1 MARIAQAHSP
11 RQHRPQQHS
20 PQRAGAGLT
29 PFFKAGS
36 IAVVGASDDVT
47 KIGGRPVQMLI
58 KHGYAGAVYPIN
70 PKGGVIQGLA
80 GYASVRDT
88 PCAPELAILAVP
100 AAATPAALRDCAA
113 RGTKAAIVL
122 SAGFTEAGPAG
133 AALQAELVAIA
144 REYGMRVLGPN
155 CLGAVNVADRLI
167 GSFSIA
173 LEEHM
178 PPAGHAGIVSQSGN
192 VGSHTMQS
200 VARRGMGV
208 SRFMATG
215 NEADVDVADG
225 IAALADDPDTHIILC
240 CMETCRD
247 ADKLISALRL
257 ARQRGKPVIVLK
269 IGSTEKGQQAAA
281 SHTGALTG
289 SDAVIDA
296 VFRRHGVLRVRSV
309 EALIDVG
316 HAASMLMPNRLPR
329 NDAVTLVA
337 ASGGFGIM
345 MADAMSEAGM
355 TLPALAPLT
364 QQRIH
369 DAVPTASTGNP
380 VDASAQMSS
389 RPDILGKMLT
399 ALLEDPSDS
408 SLVLFMSLSLYNTRL
423 RGIYLEALAQVCI
436 SHPQRLLMIISQG
449 PADAI
454 EQINALGIPVFGSID
469 AAATGLAGLARLGQL
484 RARGGADRAAGSG
497 YTATTPLAEPDGA
510 SIAAIDN
517 APPAPSPIDPVVF
530 KNEFHAKQ
538 ALGQAGI
545 DVPREVIA
553 IDADAAVRAADS
565 IGYPVVLKI
574 ASEDVAHKTEAGG
587 VALDVA
593 DAQAVR
599 EAHARILANVA
610 RHAPGARIDGVLVA
624 PMLRGGTEMIAGVS
638 QDPVFGPIVMVG
650 MGGIYAEVLNDVA
663 VQTAPVT
670 EDEALAMIRSL
681 KMFPILDG
689 ARGRPKADVQAAAR
703 SVARLSEFA
712 YRHRDD
718 IADIDMNPI
727 LVRPEGQGVVVLDAL
742 MIPRATRASTP
753 AAEPAAEPA
762 QQGQACN
769 SNNR

>member
-1 MARIAQAHSP
+1 MAVLAHALP
-11 RQHRPQQHS
+11 
-20 PQRAGAGLT
+20 AGAGLS
-29 PFFKAGS
+29 PFFKAAS
-36 IAVVGASDDVT
+36 IAIVGASEDIT
-47 KIGGRPVQMLI
+47 KIGGRPVHMLI

-70 PKGGVIQGLA
+70 PKGGVIQGLPA
-80 GYASVRDT
+80 YASVRDT
-88 PCAPELAILAVP
+88 PTAPELAILAVP
-100 AAATPAALRDCAA
+100 ASATPAALRDCAA

-144 REYGMRVLGPN
+144 REHGMRVLGPN

-208 SRFMATG
+208 SRFIATG

-225 IAALADDPDTHIILC
+225 IAALADDPDTRIILC

-247 ADKLISALRL
+247 ATKLISALQR
-257 ARQRGKPVIVLK
+257 ARELGKPVIVLK

-296 VFRRHGVLRVRSV
+296 VFRRYGVLRVRSV
-309 EALIDVG
+309 EALIDIG
-316 HAASMLMPNRLPR
+316 HAASLLMPNRLPR

-355 TLPALAPLT
+355 ALPALAPLT
-364 QQRIH
+364 QQRIL

-408 SLVLFMSLSLYNTRL
+408 ALVLFMSLSLYNTRL
-423 RGIYLEALAQVCI
+423 RGIYLEALAQVRV
-436 SHPQRLLMIISQG
+436 SHPDRLLMIISQG

-454 EQINALGIPVFGSID
+454 AQINALGIPVFSSID
-469 AAATGLAGLARLGQL
+469 AAATGLAGLVRLGQL
-484 RARGGADRAAGSG
+484 RAEKAHQRALPA
-497 YTATTPLAEPDGA
+497 AEPVD
-510 SIAAIDN
+510 
-517 APPAPSPIDPVVF
+517 PIVF
-530 KNEFHAKQ
+530 QNEFHAKQ
-538 ALGQAGI
+538 ALGNVGI
-545 DVPREVIA
+545 DVPQEVIA
-553 IDADAAVRAADS
+553 GDADAAVRAANA

-587 VALDVA
+587 VMLNVA
-593 DAQAVR
+593 NAQAVR
-599 EAHARILANVA
+599 DAHARILANVA
-610 RHAPGARIDGVLVA
+610 RHAPAARIDGVLVA
-624 PMLRGGTEMIAGVS
+624 PMLQGGMEMIAGVS

-663 VQTAPVT
+663 VQAAPVT

-689 ARGRPKADVQAAAR
+689 ARGQAKADIAAAAR

-712 YRHRDD
+712 FRHRDD
-718 IADIDMNPI
+718 VSDIDMNPI
-727 LVRPEGQGVVVLDAL
+727 LVRPQGQGVVVLDAL
-742 MIPRATRASTP
+742 MIPRAAP
-753 AAEPAAEPA
+753 AL
-762 QQGQACN
+762 
-769 SNNR
+769 

>member
-1 MARIAQAHSP
+1 MTALAQ
-11 RQHRPQQHS
+11 RP
-20 PQRAGAGLT
+20 GAGLA
-29 PFFKAGS
+29 PFFEAAS
-36 IAVVGASDDVT
+36 IAIVGASEDIT
-47 KIGGRPVQMLI
+47 KIGGRPVHMLI

-70 PKGGVIQGLA
+70 PKGGVIQGLPA
-80 GYASVRDT
+80 YASVRDT
-88 PCAPELAILAVP
+88 PTAPELAILAVP
-100 AAATPAALRDCAA
+100 ASATPAALQDCAA
-113 RGTKAAIVL
+113 RGVKAAIVL
-122 SAGFTEAGPAG
+122 SAGFTEAGPEG
-133 AALQAELVAIA
+133 AALQAELVRIA
-144 REYGMRVLGPN
+144 REHGMRVLGPN

-178 PPAGHAGIVSQSGN
+178 PPVGHAGIVSQSGN

-208 SRFMATG
+208 SRFIATG

-225 IAALADDPDTHIILC
+225 IAALAEDPATHIILC

-247 ADKLISALRL
+247 AGKLIGALRL
-257 ARQRGKPVIVLK
+257 ARERGKPVIVLK

-309 EALIDVG
+309 EALIDIG
-316 HAASMLMPNRLPR
+316 HAASLLMPGRLPR

-355 TLPALAPLT
+355 ALPTLAPQT
-364 QQRIH
+364 QQRIRE
-369 DAVPTASTGNP
+369 AVPTASTGNP

-389 RPDILGKMLT
+389 RPDILLKMLT

-408 SLVLFMSLSLYNTRL
+408 ALALFMSLSLYNTRL
-423 RGIYLEALAQVCI
+423 RGIYLEALAQVRA
-436 SHPQRLLMIISQG
+436 SHPDRLLMIISQG

-454 EQINALGIPVFGSID
+454 EQINALGIPVFSSID
-469 AAATGLAGLARLGQL
+469 AAATGLAGLVRLGQL
-484 RARGGADRAAGSG
+484 RAADHAANN
-497 YTATTPLAEPDGA
+497 APAELPAAEPVD
-510 SIAAIDN
+510 
-517 APPAPSPIDPVVF
+517 PAVF
-530 KNEFHAKQ
+530 QNEFHAKQ
-538 ALGQAGI
+538 ALARAGI
-545 DVPREVIA
+545 EVPQEVIA
-553 IDADAAVRAADS
+553 RDADEAVRAADA
-565 IGYPVVLKI
+565 IGYPVVLKV

-587 VALDVA
+587 VCLNVA
-593 DAQAVR
+593 DAAAVR
-599 EAHARILANVA
+599 EAHARILTNVA
-610 RHAPGARIDGVLVA
+610 RHAPDARIGGVLVA

-663 VQTAPVT
+663 VQAAPVT

-689 ARGRPKADVQAAAR
+689 ARGQAKADIAAAAR
-703 SVARLSEFA
+703 SVARLSAFA
-712 YRHRDD
+712 FRHRDH

-727 LVRPEGQGVVVLDAL
+727 LVRPQGQGVVVLDAL
-742 MIPRATRASTP
+742 MIPRTAPTS
-753 AAEPAAEPA
+753 
-762 QQGQACN
+762 
-769 SNNR
+769 